1 MASSAVSRPPVVVSI
16 PVAVGDEVDEGDV
29 VAVVEAMKMETS
41 LTAPFHGRVRAVLAG
56 TNVHV
61 AAQAPLV
68 ALEPLD
74 GGPPP
79 AAGERISFA
88 PTAPTAPTAQERLQR
103 LAWLVL
109 GYDVDAR
116 EAERIVGGFD
126 DDPELIAG
134 EHRLLRMF
142 ADVHALSRPRHD
154 EADPETPWLR
164 SPQEHLNAWL
174 GSLDPEAAGLPE
186 AFLALLRAALAHY
199 GIAGLDRTPALEE
212 ACYRLYL
219 TQERTATA
227 RAAIVSILERRLD
240 RVAAPAGAAGEDFRE
255 ALDHLILTMEGRD
268 PVVADLAREVRYHY
282 FDEPVIVA
290 AREGVYTEMEAHVAA
305 LAEHPQRSGP
315 RRAHRGARRLPA
327 ATRVAPQRAH
337 ARGRTAGAA
346 RPRRGNGAP
355 LLPGALTRGL
365 RARVHRRPRA
375 ADLALSVRGPPPPP
389 RGCLRRARRRRSPR

>member
-1 MASSAVSRPPVVVSI
+1 MVVSI
-16 PVAVGDEVDEGDV
+16 PVAVGDEVDEGGV

-88 PTAPTAPTAQERLQR
+88 PAAPTRPAALNERLQR

-134 EHRLLRMF
+134 EHRLL
-142 ADVHALSRPRHD
+142 ADVRRRARAVAPAPRRGRPGRPRGC
-154 EADPETPWLR
+154 AARRSTSMPGWARSTPRRPGCPKR
-164 SPQEHLNAWL
+164 SWRNCAPRSLTM
-174 GSLDPEAAGLPE
+174 GSPASTARRRWRR
-186 AFLALLRAALAHY
+186 RA
-199 GIAGLDRTPALEE
+199 IASTSPRSAPP
-212 ACYRLYL
+212 
-219 TQERTATA
+219 TA

-240 RVAAPAGAAGEDFRE
+240 QVAAPAGAAGEDFRE

-268 PVVADLAREVRYHY
+268 PVVADLAREVRYH
-282 FDEPVIVA
+282 VLRRA
-290 AREGVYTEMEAHVAA
+290 GRSSRAREAVYTEM
-305 LAEHPQRSGP
+305 
-315 RRAHRGARRLPA
+315 RGARRRARAVIRSGPT
-327 ATRVAPQRAH
+327 ATSASRRSSTARSLSRRSSARACARPQPQVP
-337 ARGRTAGAA
+337 A
-346 RPRRGNGAP
+346 RPRRGDGAP

-365 RARVHRRPRA
+365 RAARPSA
-375 ADLALSVRGPPPPP
+375 ATS
-389 RGCLRRARRRRSPR
+389 C

>member
-1 MASSAVSRPPVVVSI
+1 M
-16 PVAVGDEVDEGDV
+16 
-29 VAVVEAMKMETS
+29 
-41 LTAPFHGRVRAVLAG
+41 
-56 TNVHV
+56 
-61 AAQAPLV
+61 
-68 ALEPLD
+68 
-74 GGPPP
+74 
-79 AAGERISFA
+79 
-88 PTAPTAPTAQERLQR
+88 
-103 LAWLVL
+103 L

-164 SPQEHLNAWL
+164 SPQEQLNAWL
-174 GSLDPEAAGLPE
+174 GSLDPETAGLPE
-186 AFLALLRAALAHY
+186 AFLAQLRTALAHY

-219 TQERTATA
+219 TQERTAAA
-227 RAAIVSILERRLD
+227 RSAIVSILERRLD
-240 RVAAPAGAAGEDFRE
+240 QVAAPAGPAGEDFRE
-255 ALDHLILTMEGRD
+255 ALDHLILTLEGRD

-305 LAEHPQRSGP
+305 LAAHPQRSDRDERIAALVDCP
-315 RRAHRGARRLPA
+315 QPLASLLSARMREAAPQVRRVLVEAMARRYYRVRSLEAFAPA
-327 ATRVAPQRAH
+327 FIGDQE
-337 ARGRTAGAA
+337 
-346 RPRRGNGAP
+346 
-355 LLPGALTRGL
+355 LLISHYPFEGQ
-365 RARVHRRPRA
+365 
-375 ADLALSVRGPPPPP
+375 PPPP